1 MGASG
6 LTILQH
12 VGSYLVPQP
21 GIKPA
26 SRELEGGFL
35 TTGPPGKSLLRRTED
50 KLTVCTAEGQVQEHI
65 LKLVKLGTKWAQ
77 GWLCRGAAFAAAVK
91 SRAPHLVND
100 LLSPS

>member
-1 MGASG
+1 MISFPEEFETETG
-6 LTILQH
+6 
-12 VGSYLVPQP
+12 
-21 GIKPA
+21 
-26 SRELEGGFL
+26 EGEKLAFGV
-35 TTGPPGKSLLRRTED
+35 LRRTED